1 MRRSTVVERP
11 RLSEGGIT
19 GAYGKKNTG
28 DKEKIK
34 PFNFQGLIGEAG
46 EQFDDIF
53 ERA

>member
-28 DKEKIK
+28 DNIK
-34 PFNFQGLIGEAG
+34 PLNFQGFIGEAG
-46 EQFDDIF
+46 EQLDDIF